1 MRYFLISWCY
11 EMTIRKITEG
21 GGRMWFSGRDKK
33 HILLS
38 SASNLSTFIILYTQS
53 KVIEPLR
60 TATWSKKDD
69 RKGLLIWDDCKYD
82 VFLTILTKVQWVS
95 VEKHLTCYSI
105 RNAAHGPIPLYKQ
118 PNWPVLHCWPSFN
131 LNKTHSTVT
140 LYLTAGYC
148 TWMALNHSHFSSF
161 FPPSQSEENN
171 IFRAQ

>member
-1 MRYFLISWCY
+1 MRYFLVSWCY

-21 GGRMWFSGRDKK
+21 GGRMWFAGRDKK

-38 SASNLSTFIILYTQS
+38 SAGNLSTFIILYMQS

-60 TATWSKKDD
+60 IATWYRKDD

-82 VFLTILTKVQWVS
+82 VWWIPHHWKKQKDMSLLFDNFKVQWVS

-105 RNAAHGPIPLYKQ
+105 RNTAHGPIPLYKQ

-140 LYLTAGYC
+140 LYLTAG
-148 TWMALNHSHFSSF
+148 
-161 FPPSQSEENN
+161 
-171 IFRAQ
+171 